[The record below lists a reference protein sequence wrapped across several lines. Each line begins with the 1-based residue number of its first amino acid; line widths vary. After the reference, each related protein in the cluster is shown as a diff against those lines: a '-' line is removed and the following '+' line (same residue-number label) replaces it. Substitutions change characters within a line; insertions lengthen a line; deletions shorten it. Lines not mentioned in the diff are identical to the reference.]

1 MLING
6 ENSQQ
11 KNWVCLFTCANI
23 RAVHLELVNNMNT
36 NSFLM
41 CLRRFIA
48 RRGNPLM
55 IISDNATQ
63 FKLGKTVM
71 DIAWQSVVR
80 EDDVQSYVAN
90 EGIEW
95 KFITE
100 YAPWQG
106 GLYERLIGLTK
117 RSLRK
122 TMGKRRMNE
131 QQLLTIL
138 VEIEAVLN
146 SRPLMYVEND
156 INNQTLTPAHFI
168 SINHSIGS
176 PIIDINYNPFENS
189 ANELLE
195 IWKRG
200 QSRLDE
206 FWHVW
211 RHGYLHTLRERHTLM
226 MKSKKGEKK

>member
-1 MLING
+1 
-6 ENSQQ
+6 
-11 KNWVCLFTCANI
+11 
-23 RAVHLELVNNMNT
+23 
-36 NSFLM
+36 
-41 CLRRFIA
+41 
-48 RRGNPLM
+48 
-55 IISDNATQ
+55 
-63 FKLGKTVM
+63 M

-122 TMGKRRMNE
+122 TMGKRKMNE

-156 INNQTLTPAHFI
+156 IIVCF
-168 SINHSIGS
+168 
-176 PIIDINYNPFENS
+176 
-189 ANELLE
+189 
-195 IWKRG
+195 
-200 QSRLDE
+200 RLC
-206 FWHVW
+206 
-211 RHGYLHTLRERHTLM
+211 
-226 MKSKKGEKK
+226 